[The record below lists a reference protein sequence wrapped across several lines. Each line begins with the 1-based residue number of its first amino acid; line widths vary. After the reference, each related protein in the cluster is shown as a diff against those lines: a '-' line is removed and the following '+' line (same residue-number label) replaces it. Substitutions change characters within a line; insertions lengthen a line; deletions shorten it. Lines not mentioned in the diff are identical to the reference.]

1 MASRQPNFVL
11 LDSSQAEI
19 ARLISCKLVMRS
31 NVDRGRIRKSLRKPP
46 RDRHSPGSPD
56 KRGPPS
62 PSSYGR
68 HRSSKYGRAD
78 TSDRKTQLRR
88 APSSKLLCVRTCFL
102 YGVRASARQPSLFWL
117 AKAMYGA
124 ATQSL
129 PNWLNSSRRY
139 AAECRSAYMGSKGR
153 QGPCELA
160 VAGIN
165 CAMPAAPF
173 GLTACA

>member
-1 MASRQPNFVL
+1 PTELGGPNTHDDRRKRAKLVACQADGTHFPEAEIHKAGLGHQSIGSHSAYLQLTAMASRQPNFVL

-68 HRSSKYGRAD
+68 HRSSRYDRRR
-78 TSDRKTQLRR
+78 SDGD
-88 APSSKLLCVRTCFL
+88 P
-102 YGVRASARQPSLFWL
+102 
-117 AKAMYGA
+117 M
-124 ATQSL
+124 
-129 PNWLNSSRRY
+129 
-139 AAECRSAYMGSKGR
+139 CRSLE
-153 QGPCELA
+153 QC
-160 VAGIN
+160 VVWVV
-165 CAMPAAPF
+165 
-173 GLTACA
+173 

>member
-68 HRSSKYGRAD
+68 HRSSRYDRAD
-78 TSDRKTQLRR
+78 TSDRKSQLRR
-88 APSSKLLCVRTCFL
+88 APISKLLCVRTCFS
-102 YGVRASARQPSLFWL
+102 YGVRASARQPLLRGSLDLHFSSAGTDGFL
-117 AKAMYGA
+117 LGA
-124 ATQSL
+124 
-129 PNWLNSSRRY
+129 
-139 AAECRSAYMGSKGR
+139 E
-153 QGPCELA
+153 
-160 VAGIN
+160 
-165 CAMPAAPF
+165 PAFPF
-173 GLTACA
+173 AQVDQRLS